1 MFDLNLGELNMG
13 VVELWTQHLAEKS
26 HIVLDYSNI
35 CMIRF
40 LVEKNMEK
48 CNEIA
53 QKIDTSFSLKKL
65 IHVFW
70 LKCPI

>member
-40 LVEKNMEK
+40 LVEETRKNEMK
-48 CNEIA
+48 
-53 QKIDTSFSLKKL
+53 SRKKL
-65 IHVFW
+65 ILRFR
-70 LKCPI
+70 